1 MNDDEKEQRE
11 LIKMA
16 KFGAAYGIGSETF
29 AKAVAESPA
38 NFGSLSPEQTA
49 AFTRAVMRNMADQM
63 EAARF
68 KIFNDVARRR
78 AFAQT
83 NYKEETIVQHRFG
96 ERKPHNGK
104 RLYRLWIDGV
114 WVGDFKSKAERRKVL
129 ESTRV
134 LMEEPDDKAWIR
146 EFPQTTKLGLF
157 DDLPPDS
164 YF

>member
-1 MNDDEKEQRE
+1 MTKERE

-16 KFGAAYGIGSETF
+16 KFGAAYGMGSETF

-49 AFTRAVMRNMADQM
+49 AFARAVMKQISDQVGSIQHD
-63 EAARF
+63 A
-68 KIFNDVARRR
+68 IFRQPKH
-78 AFAQT
+78 FTHQT

-129 ESTRV
+129 ESTQV
-134 LMEEPDDKAWIR
+134 LMEEPDDKTVKFRPYSTPLAR
-146 EFPQTTKLGLF
+146 
-157 DDLPPDS
+157 
-164 YF
+164 

>member
-1 MNDDEKEQRE
+1 MNDADKEQRE

-29 AKAVAESPA
+29 AKAVAESPLDDQSMQAMSYALAA
-38 NFGSLSPEQTA
+38 NMRATLDKIRFDT
-49 AFTRAVMRNMADQM
+49 FTRQPKHFTHHPD
-63 EAARF
+63 
-68 KIFNDVARRR
+68 
-78 AFAQT
+78 
-83 NYKEETIVQHRFG
+83 YKEETIVQHRFG